1 MQNHGEPRLRVE
13 ERAAIITLSRP
24 QMTSR
29 LSPRDLEVLREHI
42 NAVDGMEQAPNRIA
56 RGAPAAERGKRPPAF
71 AGS

>member
-56 RGAPAAERGKRPPAF
+56 RSATAWRGKRPPTF
-71 AGS
+71 AGG